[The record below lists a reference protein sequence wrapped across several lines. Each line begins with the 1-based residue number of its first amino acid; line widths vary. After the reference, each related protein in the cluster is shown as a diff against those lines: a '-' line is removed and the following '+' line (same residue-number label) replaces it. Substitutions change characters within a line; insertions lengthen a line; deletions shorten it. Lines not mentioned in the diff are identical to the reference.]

1 MSDETQSG
9 APAGTAAPAS
19 ETDAEKFTRTA
30 ATTCATCGESMAFV
44 GATWVGALGDEHPYH
59 AGCAP
64 IDANAQV
71 QIPLTAMR
79 EERDAAR
86 AEAERLKQR
95 VSAAE
100 AEVKRLN
107 KGLDLYRAKMAA
119 DGLNGRDWSAR
130 RHYDAWQGVLQWE
143 QSSPRHRVVSALII
157 EPGPD
162 QQKPLILLAQR
173 KWNQSYPGQWESPGG
188 KVESGETDE
197 EALIR
202 EVREELGCACK
213 VVHGVASVDLDPP
226 KVLRSLTLTFYRV
239 VLLGKPE
246 PLASDGLRYVSAE
259 EMQQMDLMPANR
271 VLIAH
276 VLAEMALRPGLGR

>member
-1 MSDETQSG
+1 MNLTMIPCLGCTIAARRNDGTECAIHG
-9 APAGTAAPAS
+9 PAARAARS
-19 ETDAEKFTRTA
+19 EANSECDGVYF
-30 ATTCATCGESMAFV
+30 ATEAGKAILKTPRDPV
-44 GATWVGALGDEHPYH
+44 GR
-59 AGCAP
+59 
-64 IDANAQV
+64 V

-86 AEAERLKQR
+86 AEVERLKQR
-95 VSAAE
+95 VSATE

-107 KGLDLYRAKMAA
+107 KGLDLYCAKMAA

-130 RHYDAWQGVLQWE
+130 RHYDAWQWVLQWE
-143 QSSPRHRVVSALII
+143 QSSPRRRVVSALII

-188 KVESGETDE
+188 KVEAGETDE
-197 EALIR
+197 EALMR
-202 EVREELGCACK
+202 EVREELGCGCK

-226 KVLRSLTLTFYRV
+226 QVLRSLTLTFYRV

-259 EMQQMDLMPANR
+259 EMQQLDLMPANR

-276 VLAEMALRPGLGR
+276 VLAEMGR